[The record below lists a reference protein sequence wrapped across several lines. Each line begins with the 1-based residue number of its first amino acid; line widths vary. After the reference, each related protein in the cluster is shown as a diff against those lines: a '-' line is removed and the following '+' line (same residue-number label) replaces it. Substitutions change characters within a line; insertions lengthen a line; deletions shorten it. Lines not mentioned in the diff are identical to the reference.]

1 MKTLP
6 TPSPKTR
13 RWLCAA
19 AVGLAAVAVPAS
31 ASAAMPSNPQVAQ
44 INPTTGTV
52 TSLAG
57 GAPWTTLGGI
67 AISPTGTLYVANQG
81 PLGPSPRGAGIYSLT
96 APGFAIT
103 PVASTPYPMS
113 VVASG
118 SSLYAL
124 DQDRVLSLTGSAPTV
139 VSSGGLY
146 DQYDVVPEFG
156 AVAGNTMYTTA
167 SSSCDQAEG
176 GGSYVIAVN
185 LTTGAQTLTKNFGC
199 TPISGIAATPGGELL
214 VAQPGKIAELD
225 PYTGVTG
232 TLTSG
237 GQLTTPQGI
246 ALNSAGDLLVADS
259 TSGVIAVDPETG
271 DQSPVTT
278 PGAIGGAS
286 GITVGPD
293 GSIYVTEAGFP
304 PTLRATAARRQPFS
318 ASGIAF
324 TAVCSRTCKLG
335 YNTSIRIA
343 GKPRFTK
350 YRVFTSVTGRRHLH
364 AKLPSR
370 VNRRIT
376 SALRHGKKVGATLQL
391 KPMDR
396 NSGASGKSTTLR
408 VRLTRP

>member
-1 MKTLP
+1 MP
-6 TPSPKTR
+6 SMNTPPSKTR
-13 RWLCAA
+13 RRLCAA
-19 AVGLAAVAVPAS
+19 AIALTALAVPAS
-31 ASAAMPSNPQVAQ
+31 ASAATPGNPQVAR
-44 INPTTGTV
+44 INPTTGVAT
-52 TSLAG
+52 TLAG

-67 AISPTGTLYVANQG
+67 AVGPTGTLYVANEG
-81 PLGPSPRGAGIYSLT
+81 PIGPNPRGAGIYSLA

-103 PVASTPYPMS
+103 PVASTPYPAS
-113 VVASG
+113 VITSG

-124 DQDRVLSLTGSAPTV
+124 DNDRVLNLTGGAQTV

-146 DQYDVVPEFG
+146 DQNDVAPEFG
-156 AVAGNTMYTTA
+156 AIAGNTLYTTA
-167 SSSCDQAEG
+167 SSTCDQAEG

-214 VAQPGKIAELD
+214 VAEPGKIAELD

-237 GQLTTPQGI
+237 GQLATPQGI
-246 ALNSAGDLLVADS
+246 ALNAAGDLLVADS

-271 DQSPVTT
+271 DQSPVTAPST
-278 PGAIGGAS
+278 VGGAS
-286 GITVGPD
+286 GIAVAPD
-293 GSIYVTEAGFP
+293 GSIYVTETGFP
-304 PTLRATAARRQPFS
+304 PTLRATAARRQHFS

-335 YNTSIRIA
+335 YNTSIRVA
-343 GKPRFTK
+343 GKPGFTK

-364 AKLPSR
+364 AKLPSQ

-376 SALRHGKKVGATLQL
+376 SALRHGKRVSATLQL

-396 NSGASGKSTTLR
+396 NSGDSGKSTTLK